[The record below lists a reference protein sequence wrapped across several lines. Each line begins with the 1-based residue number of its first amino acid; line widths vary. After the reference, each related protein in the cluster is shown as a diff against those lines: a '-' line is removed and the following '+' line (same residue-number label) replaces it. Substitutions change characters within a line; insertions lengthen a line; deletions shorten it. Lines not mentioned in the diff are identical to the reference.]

1 MTIEQELVADNTGA
15 VLGVGDR
22 LKAEREARGLSIDDV
37 AQTLKVSRRVL
48 EQVEANAWG
57 QLPGH
62 TFARGIV
69 RGYAKFVH
77 LDAAPLLADLQ
88 SAPLPKP
95 PLLELPQSTKTALPV
110 AGQAQT
116 RDRLAMIAGVV
127 LVAIAVL
134 TYFLVPEDWLSGRSA
149 TPATPVVSAPAPVAS
164 SPITALPPAG
174 SADVPAAPAASQPP
188 APAAPI
194 WAPVAVT
201 PAAVTASAAPAP
213 AAPTQV
219 TAAAPVVVPAPPA
232 TAAPTASAAAPTA
245 AASGRP
251 LLVLRFDQVSWVEV
265 RDRKGVM
272 LLSENVA
279 AGAER
284 TVDGST
290 PLALALGNA
299 DGVRVTFRGQPVDLK
314 PHTRQK
320 VARLSLE

>member
-1 MTIEQELVADNTGA
+1 MTNEQELVGDDTAA

-48 EQVEANAWG
+48 DQVEANAWG

-77 LDAAPLLADLQ
+77 LDAEPLLTALE

-110 AGQAQT
+110 AGQSHT
-116 RDRLAMIAGVV
+116 RDRLAMIAGVC

-134 TYFLVPEDWLSGRSA
+134 AYFLVPEDWLSGRSGTA
-149 TPATPVVSAPAPVAS
+149 APVVGVPAPVAS
-164 SPITALPPAG
+164 SPITAAPPAVVAAPG
-174 SADVPAAPAASQPP
+174 GNADVPAAAPQPP
-188 APAAPI
+188 ATVAPI
-194 WAPVAVT
+194 WSPVAVAPT
-201 PAAVTASAAPAP
+201 PANAPAP
-213 AAPTQV
+213 AAP
-219 TAAAPVVVPAPPA
+219 AIPSPA
-232 TAAPTASAAAPTA
+232 TTPA
-245 AASGRP
+245 AASPIPAIAAPAASASPASTKP

-272 LLSENVA
+272 LLSENVP
-279 AGAER
+279 AGNER
-284 TVDGST
+284 TVDGNA

-299 DGVRVTFRGQPVDLK
+299 EGVRVTFRGQPVDLK

>member
-1 MTIEQELVADNTGA
+1 MNSDEELVADNTNA
-15 VLGVGDR
+15 VLGVGNR
-22 LKAEREARGLSIDDV
+22 LKAEREARGLSPDDV
-37 AQTLKVSRRVL
+37 SQALKISRRVL
-48 EQVEANAWG
+48 DQVEANAWG

-77 LDAAPLLADLQ
+77 LDAEPLLADLA

-95 PLLELPQSTKTALPV
+95 PLLELPQSTRTALPV
-110 AGQAQT
+110 AGQSQT

-149 TPATPVVSAPAPVAS
+149 TPATPVASEPAPVAT
-164 SPITALPPAG
+164 SPITALPPGG
-174 SADVPAAPAASQPP
+174 SVDAPTAPAASQPA
-188 APAAPI
+188 APVAPI
-194 WAPVAVT
+194 WSPVAVAPT
-201 PAAVTASAAPAP
+201 PAAAAAPAP
-213 AAPTQV
+213 APVTPSPAV
-219 TAAAPVVVPAPPA
+219 TAPAAALPPIPAAASAVPAGP
-232 TAAPTASAAAPTA
+232 
-245 AASGRP
+245 ASGRP
-251 LLVLRFDQVSWVEV
+251 LLVLRFDQISWVEV

-272 LLSENVA
+272 LLSENVP

-284 TVDGST
+284 TVDGT
-290 PLALALGNA
+290 APLALALGNA
-299 DGVRVTFRGQPVDLK
+299 DGVRVTFRGRPVDLK